1 MSILSNYLRLG
12 LVDSF
17 TSKIE
22 ILEALIFKFQYTVAS
37 C

>member
-1 MSILSNYLRLG
+1 MSISSNDLRLG

-22 ILEALIFKFQYTVAS
+22 ILKTLIFKFRLL
-37 C
+37 

>member
-1 MSILSNYLRLG
+1 MSMLSNCLRLG

-22 ILEALIFKFQYTVAS
+22 ILEALNFFSFFAVYCS
-37 C
+37 